1 MILLD
6 KTSCE
11 LLRYLIGLQEAA
23 TIMTISREL
32 GQSRR
37 KVYYHLEKI
46 NDALADYEEEIVSQ
60 PRVGILLTE
69 QQKNLC
75 RELLLH
81 VDTHSYILSANERMQ
96 LVSLYICTAK
106 ERVTIEKLMDL
117 TDVSR
122 NTVLND
128 LNDIRNQLT
137 TEQYLVNLYSTKA
150 RGYYLDCH
158 PLNKIQYVH
167 SLLYH
172 IFIEGSQAFVDVLV
186 KKFKELFDGEVLL
199 SHQLQSFL
207 SQQVPLVEQD
217 LGKKINSH
225 EIGFML
231 EVLPYLL
238 LSCRN
243 MELEAKE
250 ENSISQEFSLI
261 RKRIEYR
268 VAKLLSERM
277 EHELAIRLSDIEI
290 SLLAVLLL
298 SYRKDKDIHAT
309 SQDFAQLQEALE
321 AFLWRFEAS
330 SYEIENR
337 DDLLRNLLTHCKAL
351 LFRKT
356 YGIMSKNPL
365 TRLIK
370 SKYADLF
377 TFTKSSAVILEE
389 AWFVALTDDDIA
401 YLTIHIGGSLK
412 NSQAEQQDNRQIYLV
427 CDEGVGLSKLLLKQ
441 CRYYLPNERLEAVFT
456 TEQFK
461 SVEDVLTA
469 DLLITT
475 NEDLETDLPVIQV
488 HPILDHEDILNIS
501 HFVMTQ
507 SPEQANTFNH
517 DLEKLLSCYVKD
529 VSRTQELKEKIQKL
543 VHEKLL
549 TSSAEDTE
557 DWMKNIS

>member
-46 NDALADYEEEIVSQ
+46 NDALVDYEEEIVSQ

-128 LNDIRNQLT
+128 LNDIRNQLA

-217 LGKKINSH
+217 LGKKINRH

-277 EHELAIRLSDIEI
+277 EHELDIRLNDIEI

-309 SQDFAQLQEALE
+309 RLPTVQKSVRTSTTLSCALPTCCSSTPKLPTRLT
-321 AFLWRFEAS
+321 AVPRRRLWRPFS
-330 SYEIENR
+330 
-337 DDLLRNLLTHCKAL
+337 
-351 LFRKT
+351 
-356 YGIMSKNPL
+356 
-365 TRLIK
+365 
-370 SKYADLF
+370 
-377 TFTKSSAVILEE
+377 
-389 AWFVALTDDDIA
+389 
-401 YLTIHIGGSLK
+401 
-412 NSQAEQQDNRQIYLV
+412 
-427 CDEGVGLSKLLLKQ
+427 GVLKLL
-441 CRYYLPNERLEAVFT
+441 PMRLRIGMT
-456 TEQFK
+456 CC
-461 SVEDVLTA
+461 
-469 DLLITT
+469 
-475 NEDLETDLPVIQV
+475 VI
-488 HPILDHEDILNIS
+488 S
-501 HFVMTQ
+501 
-507 SPEQANTFNH
+507 
-517 DLEKLLSCYVKD
+517 
-529 VSRTQELKEKIQKL
+529 
-543 VHEKLL
+543 
-549 TSSAEDTE
+549 
-557 DWMKNIS
+557 

>member
-11 LLRYLIGLQEAA
+11 LLRYLIGLKEAE

-37 KVYYHLEKI
+37 KIYYHLEKI
-46 NDALADYEEEIVSQ
+46 NDALEGYGEEIVSQ

-69 QQKNLC
+69 KQKELC
-75 RELLLH
+75 RELLRH
-81 VDTHSYILSANERMQ
+81 VDSRSYIMSARERMQ
-96 LVSLYICTAK
+96 LISLCICASK

-117 TDVSR
+117 TEVSR

-128 LNDIRNQLT
+128 LNEIRHQLT
-137 TEQYLVNLYSTKA
+137 TEQYQVSLYSTKA

-172 IFIEGSQAFVDVLV
+172 IFVEGNQAFVAVLNQ
-186 KKFKELFDGEVLL
+186 KIQALFAGEKLL
-199 SHQLQSFL
+199 SGDLQAFL

-217 LGKKINSH
+217 LGKKINRH
-225 EIGFML
+225 ELVFML
-231 EVLPYLL
+231 QVLPYLL

-243 MELEAKE
+243 MELKKEE

-261 RKRIEYR
+261 RKRIEYK

-277 EHELAIRLSDIEI
+277 DSQLAVQLSDIEI

-298 SYRKDKDIHAT
+298 SYRKDRDLHAT

-321 AFLWRFEAS
+321 AFLWRFETS
-330 SYEIENR
+330 SYQIENR

-356 YGIMSKNPL
+356 YGILTKNPL
-365 TRLIK
+365 TRQIR
-370 SKYADLF
+370 SRYADLF
-377 TFTKSSAVILEE
+377 IFTKSCAVVLEE
-389 AWFVALTDDDIA
+389 AWFVSLTDDDIA

-412 NSQAEQQDNRQIYLV
+412 NSPAEQRDNRQIYLV
-427 CDEGVGLSKLLLKQ
+427 CDEGVGISKLLLKQ
-441 CRYYLPNERLEAVFT
+441 CRDYLPNERLDAVFT

-461 SVEDVLTA
+461 SVEDILRA
-469 DLLITT
+469 DVLITT

-488 HPILDHEDILNIS
+488 HPILDNEDILNIT
-501 HFVMTQ
+501 HFVKRQ
-507 SPEQANTFNH
+507 GLSDAATFNQ
-517 DLEKLLSCYVKD
+517 DLEKLLSTYVKD
-529 VSRTQELKEKIQKL
+529 SVRSQELKEKIQKL
-543 VHEKLL
+543 VNEKLL
-549 TSSAEDTE
+549 ANAAEETE
-557 DWMKNIS
+557 DRTKDSN

>member
-46 NDALADYEEEIVSQ
+46 NDALADYKEEIVSQ

-137 TEQYLVNLYSTKA
+137 TEQYLVNLYSTKS

-199 SHQLQSFL
+199 SHQLQSLL
-207 SQQVPLVEQD
+207 SQQVP
-217 LGKKINSH
+217 
-225 EIGFML
+225 
-231 EVLPYLL
+231 
-238 LSCRN
+238 
-243 MELEAKE
+243 
-250 ENSISQEFSLI
+250 
-261 RKRIEYR
+261 
-268 VAKLLSERM
+268 
-277 EHELAIRLSDIEI
+277 
-290 SLLAVLLL
+290 
-298 SYRKDKDIHAT
+298 
-309 SQDFAQLQEALE
+309 
-321 AFLWRFEAS
+321 
-330 SYEIENR
+330 
-337 DDLLRNLLTHCKAL
+337 
-351 LFRKT
+351 
-356 YGIMSKNPL
+356 
-365 TRLIK
+365 
-370 SKYADLF
+370 
-377 TFTKSSAVILEE
+377 
-389 AWFVALTDDDIA
+389 
-401 YLTIHIGGSLK
+401 
-412 NSQAEQQDNRQIYLV
+412 
-427 CDEGVGLSKLLLKQ
+427 
-441 CRYYLPNERLEAVFT
+441 
-456 TEQFK
+456 
-461 SVEDVLTA
+461 
-469 DLLITT
+469 
-475 NEDLETDLPVIQV
+475 
-488 HPILDHEDILNIS
+488 
-501 HFVMTQ
+501 
-507 SPEQANTFNH
+507 
-517 DLEKLLSCYVKD
+517 
-529 VSRTQELKEKIQKL
+529 
-543 VHEKLL
+543 
-549 TSSAEDTE
+549 
-557 DWMKNIS
+557 